1 VLERP
6 GRDVGAVHGG
16 HYARIEDVH
25 VQMDP
30 VAVEVSTVG
39 DIQDPG
45 RGLLQTLMPDL

>member
-1 VLERP
+1 
-6 GRDVGAVHGG
+6 
-16 HYARIEDVH
+16 
-25 VQMDP
+25 MDP